1 MRALHRFMNRLT
13 SLATRRKDEE
23 RLRAEIEE
31 HLALR
36 TADNIRT
43 GLSTSEARRQA
54 VLTFGAVEAI
64 REDCRDQKGL
74 PLMETLIQDVRY
86 AMRCFRKAPVFTVTT
101 VLTLALGIGATTSI
115 FTLVYAV
122 LLKSLPV
129 SNPDTLYRL
138 GREAHCCDWGG
149 YSQSKEFSIVSY
161 ELYKHFRD
169 NTKGFAEL
177 AAFQPGQIPLGVKR
191 VRSTEVARSYPGE
204 FVSGNY
210 FRCSEWRRT
219 QGVRLPEATTDA
231 MPHPSLS

>member
-1 MRALHRFMNRLT
+1 M
-13 SLATRRKDEE
+13 
-23 RLRAEIEE
+23 
-31 HLALR
+31 
-36 TADNIRT
+36 
-43 GLSTSEARRQA
+43 
-54 VLTFGAVEAI
+54 
-64 REDCRDQKGL
+64 
-74 PLMETLIQDVRY
+74 
-86 AMRCFRKAPVFTVTT
+86 
-101 VLTLALGIGATTSI
+101 
-115 FTLVYAV
+115 
-122 LLKSLPV
+122 
-129 SNPDTLYRL
+129 
-138 GREAHCCDWGG
+138 
-149 YSQSKEFSIVSY
+149 SY